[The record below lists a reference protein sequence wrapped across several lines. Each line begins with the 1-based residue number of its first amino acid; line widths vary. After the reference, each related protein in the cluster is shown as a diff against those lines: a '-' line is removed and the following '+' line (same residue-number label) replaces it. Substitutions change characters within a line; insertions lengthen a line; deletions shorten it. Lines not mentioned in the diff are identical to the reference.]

1 MGINL
6 TEISQ
11 KVLDTVSNASN
22 VFRKMYDLHYN
33 PNPIDVPMEYIDENG
48 QKRTTNVPNRSKM
61 KADFDG
67 WRNSIYHKFS
77 HSPNLLKNTKNF
89 NWTGKEKST
98 FYDNALPDGWSWYNY
113 NDGDTT
119 FKAMVIPVKDDDTLN
134 SLNIPDPKGTIPLI
148 RSDGYGADEVSIL
161 YLEITKTTGKT
172 VFLAQDCS
180 KYTSWNIGNFITGL
194 RYYSA
199 VIDGEGD
206 IGIDI
211 SNRFAS
217 NYTTVNDKG
226 KGWQLK
232 VAHRNGFGGC
242 IQGHVKG
249 RGSLKVA
256 IALPY
261 AYVGY
266 IPENI
271 HFWAGFVGNISAYT
285 HNDVIGG

>member
-11 KVLDTVSNASN
+11 KVLDNNKNAAN

-33 PNPIDVPMEYIDENG
+33 PNPLDVPFEYIDENG
-48 QKRTTNVPNRSKM
+48 NKVTTSVPNRSKIR
-61 KADFDG
+61 ADFEE
-67 WRNSIYHKFS
+67 WRNDIYYNFL
-77 HSPNLLKNTKNF
+77 HSPNLLKNTKSF
-89 NWTGKEKST
+89 NWTDKKKST
-98 FYDNALPDGWSWYNY
+98 FYENTLPDNWSWYNY
-113 NDGDTT
+113 NNGDTA
-119 FKAMVIPVKDDDTLN
+119 FKAMIIPVKDNDTLN
-134 SLNIPDPKGTIPLI
+134 SFNIPDPKGAIPLI

-161 YLEITKTTGKT
+161 YLEITKTTGET
-172 VFLAQDCS
+172 IILAQDCS
-180 KYTSWNIGNFITGL
+180 QYTSWGVGNFITGM
-194 RYYSA
+194 RYYSV

-232 VAHRNGFGGC
+232 VAHKNGFGGC
-242 IQGHVKG
+242 IQGHVIG
-249 RGSLKVA
+249 NGSLKVA

-271 HFWAGFVGNISAYT
+271 HFWAGFVGSSTAYT
-285 HNDVIGG
+285 HKDLIV